1 LFITIS
7 NLCSGLT
14 NKLVNKQTNL

>member
-1 LFITIS
+1 MELFITIS

-14 NKLVNKQTNL
+14 NKLKL